1 MKNVSKK
8 SQEISFTQKNHL
20 RKKPQNISQEKIIKK
35 SSDNINTKR
44 ITEKELSSKIL
55 ITKNY
60 NEKLEFTQKKFTK
73 KSL

>member
-1 MKNVSKK
+1 MYSKK
-8 SQEISFTQKNHL
+8 SQEISFTPKIHL

>member
-8 SQEISFTQKNHL
+8 PHEISFTPKIHL

-60 NEKLEFTQKKFTK
+60 NGKIRIHSKEIH
-73 KSL
+73 